1 MQGFIGC
8 MFAHSNVHE
17 NDQESVAASGL
28 LVLPWISC
36 LDGLAGTVLL
46 WRELLANTVSF
57 ALMLFFGGMRNWHP
71 HSDGW
76 CRQITGS
83 SKLCSDESNSPNLS
97 LIC

>member
-36 LDGLAGTVLL
+36 LEGLAGTVLL

-57 ALMLFFGGMRNWHP
+57 ALMLFFWRHEELAP
-71 HSDGW
+71 SQRRLVSADH
-76 CRQITGS
+76 RLQQA
-83 SKLCSDESNSPNLS
+83 LF
-97 LIC
+97 